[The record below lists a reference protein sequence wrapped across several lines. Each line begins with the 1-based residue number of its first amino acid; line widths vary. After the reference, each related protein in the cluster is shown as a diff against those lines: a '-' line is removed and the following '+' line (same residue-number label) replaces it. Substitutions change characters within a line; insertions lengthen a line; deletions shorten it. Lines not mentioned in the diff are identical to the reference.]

1 MTDYLVVPVA
11 GPEPRTF
18 DFQSLQLIWLFLAL
32 LEGAFALRLL
42 LAGAAGS
49 AANLGGALL
58 TSFTGFFL
66 LPFAGLAT
74 ALAGSGAGLAATTV
88 MAMLVYAVLG
98 VALQRAAWIIFYRP
112 YVAVPIISATILNQR
127 TQ

>member
-1 MTDYLVVPVA
+1 MTNYPVVPVT

-42 LAGAAGS
+42 LAGTAGS
-49 AANLGGALL
+49 IGNLGSVLL

-66 LPFAGLAT
+66 LPFAGLAAPLAGGGA
-74 ALAGSGAGLAATTV
+74 ALAVATV
-88 MAMLVYAVLG
+88 MAMLVYAV
-98 VALQRAAWIIFYRP
+98 VSAALQRVAWIIFYRP
-112 YVAVPIISATILNQR
+112 YVAVPVMATTILTQR
-127 TQ
+127 TP